1 MTEPESRAAARKIY
15 SVGALLAGINGLLQ
29 DRVGRVWV
37 QGEISNLHRAASGH
51 CYFTLKDDRGQLRAA
66 LFRGAAGRL
75 RFELEEGTEVIVS
88 ADVGVYEARG
98 DLQLIVKN
106 VEPVGLGALQLAFE
120 QLRRKLE
127 SEGLFEA
134 DRKLALP
141 EIPRRVG
148 VLTSPT
154 SAAVRDVIDVS
165 GRRFPEATLLISPT
179 RVQGEG
185 AEHEIVAALDA
196 LVAHGNVDV
205 ILVVRG
211 GGSLEDL
218 WAFNSEVVARAV
230 ARSTVPIIS
239 GVGHETDVTIC
250 DLVADL
256 RAPTPSAAAELALP
270 DREALAAGLAGSIRR
285 LVNGMTGLIEAARSR
300 HIKERD
306 ALRML
311 APTARVA
318 AQRARFVAAAR
329 ALGRLGRSLHIG
341 GRGLL
346 AAQAARLDSLSPLAV
361 LGRGYALVR
370 RGVDGS
376 IVRRAE
382 DVDAGDSLAIRLAE
396 IELDATVDQ
405 VRKLPAR

>member
-1 MTEPESRAAARKIY
+1 MAPTESGASARKIY

-66 LFRGAAGRL
+66 LFRGAAQRL
-75 RFELEEGTEVIVS
+75 RFELEEGAEVIVS

-120 QLRRKLE
+120 QLRRKLG
-127 SEGLFEA
+127 SEGLFDP
-134 DRKLALP
+134 DRKRPLP
-141 EIPRRVG
+141 EIPMRVG
-148 VLTSPT
+148 VVTSPT
-154 SAAVRDVIDVS
+154 SAAVRDVINVC
-165 GRRFPEATLLISPT
+165 GRRFPAATLLISPT

-185 AEHEIVAALDA
+185 SEDEIAEAIDA
-196 LVAHGNVDV
+196 LVAQGEVDV

-270 DREALAAGLAGSIRR
+270 DRDSLAAALARALQQ
-285 LVNGMTGLIEAARSR
+285 LVNSMRGRIESARSR
-300 HIKERD
+300 HQRERD

-318 AQRARFVAAAR
+318 AQRARFAAAAR
-329 ALGRLGRSLHIG
+329 ALGQLGRSLHLP

-370 RGVDGS
+370 RAADGA
-376 IVRRAE
+376 IVCR
-382 DVDAGDSLAIRLAE
+382 AGDVAEGDALSVRLAE
-396 IELDATVDQ
+396 IELDATVEG
-405 VRKLPAR
+405 VRKLPAS

>member
-1 MTEPESRAAARKIY
+1 MTRADSDSSARKIY
-15 SVGALLAGINGLLQ
+15 PVGALLAGINGLLQ

-66 LFRGAAGRL
+66 LFRGAAQRL
-75 RFELEEGTEVIVS
+75 RFELEEGVEVIVS

-127 SEGLFEA
+127 SEGLFDS
-134 DRKLALP
+134 DRKRSLP
-141 EIPRRVG
+141 EIPMRVG
-148 VLTSPT
+148 VVTSPT
-154 SAAVRDVIDVS
+154 SAAVRDVINVS
-165 GRRFPEATLLISPT
+165 GRRFPAATLLISPT

-185 AEHEIVAALDA
+185 SEDEIADAIDA
-196 LVAHGNVDV
+196 LVAFGEVDV

-230 ARSTVPIIS
+230 ARSSVPIIS

-270 DREALAAGLAGSIRR
+270 DRDSLAASLAHVVHR
-285 LVNGMTGLIEAARSR
+285 LVDSVGRLIEAARSR
-300 HIKERD
+300 HLKERD

-318 AQRARFVAAAR
+318 AQRARFAAAAR
-329 ALGRLGRSLHIG
+329 ALGRLGLGLHLR

-370 RGVDGS
+370 RSEDGA
-376 IVRRAE
+376 IVRRAG
-382 DVDAGDSLAIRLAE
+382 DVAEGDVLAIRLAE
-396 IELDATVDQ
+396 IELDATVEG
-405 VRKLPAR
+405 VRKLPAN

>member
-1 MTEPESRAAARKIY
+1 MTEPESRASARKIY

-37 QGEISNLHRAASGH
+37 QGEISNLHRASSGH

-66 LFRGAAGRL
+66 LFRGAAQRL

-148 VLTSPT
+148 VVTSPT

-270 DREALAAGLAGSIRR
+270 DREALAAGLSGSIRR

>member
-1 MTEPESRAAARKIY
+1 MAEPESRASARKIY

-37 QGEISNLHRAASGH
+37 QGEISNLHRASSGH

-148 VLTSPT
+148 VVTSPT

-185 AEHEIVAALDA
+185 AENEIVAALDA

-270 DREALAAGLAGSIRR
+270 DREALAAGLSGSIRR

-405 VRKLPAR
+405 VRKLPVR

>member
-1 MTEPESRAAARKIY
+1 MTRADSETPDRKIY
-15 SVGALLAGINGLLQ
+15 AVGALLAGINGLLQ

-66 LFRGAAGRL
+66 LFRGAAQRL
-75 RFELEEGTEVIVS
+75 RFELEEGVEVIVS

-127 SEGLFEA
+127 SEGLFDS
-134 DRKLALP
+134 DRKRSLP
-141 EIPRRVG
+141 EIPMRVG
-148 VLTSPT
+148 VVTSPT
-154 SAAVRDVIDVS
+154 SAAVRDVINVS
-165 GRRFPEATLLISPT
+165 GRRFPAATLLISPT

-185 AEHEIVAALDA
+185 SEDEIADAIDA
-196 LVAHGNVDV
+196 LVAFGEVDV

-230 ARSTVPIIS
+230 ARSSVPIIS

-270 DREALAAGLAGSIRR
+270 DRDSLAASLAHVVHR
-285 LVNGMTGLIEAARSR
+285 LVDSVGRLIEAARSR
-300 HIKERD
+300 HLKERD

-318 AQRARFVAAAR
+318 AQRARFAAAAR
-329 ALGRLGRSLHIG
+329 ALGRLGLGLHLR

-370 RGVDGS
+370 RSEDGA
-376 IVRRAE
+376 IVRRAG
-382 DVDAGDSLAIRLAE
+382 DVAEGDVLAIRLAE
-396 IELDATVDQ
+396 IELDATVEG
-405 VRKLPAR
+405 VRKLPAN

>member
-1 MTEPESRAAARKIY
+1 MTEPESRASARKIY

-37 QGEISNLHRAASGH
+37 QGEISNLHRASSGH

-148 VLTSPT
+148 VVTSPT

-185 AEHEIVAALDA
+185 AENEIVAALDA

-270 DREALAAGLAGSIRR
+270 DREALAAGLSGSIRR

>member
-1 MTEPESRAAARKIY
+1 MTRADSETPDRKIY
-15 SVGALLAGINGLLQ
+15 PVGALLAGINGLLQ

-66 LFRGAAGRL
+66 LFRGAAQRL
-75 RFELEEGTEVIVS
+75 RFELEEGAEVIVS

-127 SEGLFEA
+127 SEGLFDP
-134 DRKLALP
+134 DRKRSLP
-141 EIPRRVG
+141 EIPMRVG
-148 VLTSPT
+148 VVTSPT
-154 SAAVRDVIDVS
+154 SAAVRDVINVS
-165 GRRFPEATLLISPT
+165 GRRFPAATLLISPT

-185 AEHEIVAALDA
+185 SEDEIADAIDA
-196 LVAHGNVDV
+196 LVAFGEVDV

-230 ARSTVPIIS
+230 ARSSVPIIS

-270 DREALAAGLAGSIRR
+270 DRDSLAASLAHVMHR
-285 LVNGMTGLIEAARSR
+285 LVDSVRRLIEAARSR
-300 HIKERD
+300 HLKERD

-318 AQRARFVAAAR
+318 AQRARFAAAAR
-329 ALGRLGRSLHIG
+329 ALGRLGLGLHLR

-370 RGVDGS
+370 RSEDGA
-376 IVRRAE
+376 IVRRAG
-382 DVDAGDSLAIRLAE
+382 DVAEGDVLAIRLAE
-396 IELDATVDQ
+396 IELDATVEG
-405 VRKLPAR
+405 VRKLPAN

>member
-1 MTEPESRAAARKIY
+1 MTRADSDSPARKIY
-15 SVGALLAGINGLLQ
+15 AVGALLAGINGLLQ

-66 LFRGAAGRL
+66 LFRGAAQRL
-75 RFELEEGTEVIVS
+75 RFELEEGVEVIVS

-127 SEGLFEA
+127 SEGLFDS
-134 DRKLALP
+134 DRKRSLP
-141 EIPRRVG
+141 EIPMRVG
-148 VLTSPT
+148 VVTSPT
-154 SAAVRDVIDVS
+154 SAAVRDVINVS
-165 GRRFPEATLLISPT
+165 GRRFPAATLLISPT

-185 AEHEIVAALDA
+185 SEDEIADAIDA
-196 LVAHGNVDV
+196 LVAFGEVDV

-230 ARSTVPIIS
+230 ARSSVPIIS

-270 DREALAAGLAGSIRR
+270 DRDSLAASLAHVVHR
-285 LVNGMTGLIEAARSR
+285 LVDSVGRLIEAARSR
-300 HIKERD
+300 HLKERD

-318 AQRARFVAAAR
+318 AQRARFAAAAR
-329 ALGRLGRSLHIG
+329 ALGRLGLGLHLR

-370 RGVDGS
+370 RSEDGA
-376 IVRRAE
+376 IVRRAG
-382 DVDAGDSLAIRLAE
+382 DVAQGDVLAIRLAE
-396 IELDATVDQ
+396 IELDATVEG
-405 VRKLPAR
+405 VRKLPAN